1 MATFLD
7 LVNLARSEAGVASG
21 DLATLQ
27 TGLTLESNR
36 FKNWVK
42 NAWNDIQTKHSDWNF
57 LRFTNEFDTVANQGQ
72 YTPQQAL
79 ATSDGTA
86 TGTPIL
92 GNWKKDS
99 FRVSTA
105 GSNYQDEMLLG
116 FMPWWQY
123 RNLYQY
129 GSMRTSRSRPVVY
142 SIDPQKNLWFGIVP
156 DLAYTIV
163 YEYFRTPIT
172 LVNDSDSPVMPDR
185 FHNLIAYKALR
196 AYGIFMAAPEVIGRA
211 DDMISKLEPQLEI
224 DQLQTMVS
232 GPPLA

>member
-1 MATFLD
+1 
-7 LVNLARSEAGVASG
+7 
-21 DLATLQ
+21 
-27 TGLTLESNR
+27 
-36 FKNWVK
+36 
-42 NAWNDIQTKHSDWNF
+42 
-57 LRFTNEFDTVANQGQ
+57 
-72 YTPQQAL
+72 
-79 ATSDGTA
+79 
-86 TGTPIL
+86 
-92 GNWKKDS
+92 
-99 FRVSTA
+99 
-105 GSNYQDEMLLG
+105 MLLG

-129 GSMRTSRSRPVVY
+129 GSMRTARSRPVVY

-172 LVNDSDSPVMPDR
+172 LVNDSDTPAMPDR